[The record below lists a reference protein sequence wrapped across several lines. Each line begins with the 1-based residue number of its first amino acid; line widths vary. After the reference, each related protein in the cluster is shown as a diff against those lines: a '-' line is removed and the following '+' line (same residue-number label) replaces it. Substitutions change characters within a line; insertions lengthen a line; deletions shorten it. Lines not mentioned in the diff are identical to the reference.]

1 MWANIFM
8 PSYYFISFIPLFV
21 QSAYVKGV
29 HESSRKKYSYTYF
42 NDLGPVLHFC
52 ASCLM
57 DSFFFFKWKEIFIRK
72 LWGWLGQAESSLTGE
87 RKAEVSGPQ
96 RTSQSGLVRGR
107 MRVPRTL
114 CSSPNQAHPLQW
126 MTPSIF
132 CLWVVSKSDSN
143 SGEGIPIILLGSF
156 AHLLAIG
163 SGTIIKWLQD
173 TLKKKNKNT
182 HSPSLLPL
190 IKNYSYYNTHGE
202 RISPASH
209 WRWK

>member
-57 DSFFFFKWKEIFIRK
+57 DSFFFFLSEKRF
-72 LWGWLGQAESSLTGE
+72 LLESSGGDWGRQKAVSQE
-87 RKAEVSGPQ
+87 RGRQKSQAPKGQ
-96 RTSQSGLVRGR
+96 SQSGLVRGR

-114 CSSPNQAHPLQW
+114 CSSPNQAHPLQ
-126 MTPSIF
+126 
-132 CLWVVSKSDSN
+132 
-143 SGEGIPIILLGSF
+143 
-156 AHLLAIG
+156 
-163 SGTIIKWLQD
+163 
-173 TLKKKNKNT
+173 
-182 HSPSLLPL
+182 
-190 IKNYSYYNTHGE
+190 
-202 RISPASH
+202 
-209 WRWK
+209 